1 MNDMKKIYA
10 LYRGNNTEEIETQKQ
25 ACYNYVKLQG
35 WEISKEFSEDNGIY
49 EDKIDS
55 LILIHDEALK
65 QEIDILLVYDFNT
78 ISKDEMEIPL
88 AVCWFIEMGID
99 VVSVRNEKRDFFKER
114 SDLLEISKKYRNW

>member
-1 MNDMKKIYA
+1 MKKIYA
-10 LYRGNNTEEIETQKQ
+10 LYRGNNTEEIGTQKQ

-114 SDLLEISKKYRNW
+114 SDLLEISEKYRNW

>member
-55 LILIHDEALK
+55 LILINDEALK

-114 SDLLEISKKYRNW
+114 SDLLEISEKYRNW

>member
-99 VVSVRNEKRDFFKER
+99 VVSVRNEKRNFFKER
-114 SDLLEISKKYRNW
+114 SDLLEISEKYRNW

>member
-78 ISKDEMEIPL
+78 ISKNEMEIPL

-114 SDLLEISKKYRNW
+114 SDLLEISEKYRNW

>member
-78 ISKDEMEIPL
+78 ISKDEMEMPL

-99 VVSVRNEKRDFFKER
+99 VVSVRNEKRDFLKER
-114 SDLLEISKKYRNW
+114 SDLLEISEKYRNW

>member
-1 MNDMKKIYA
+1 MKKIYA

-78 ISKDEMEIPL
+78 ISKDDMEIPL

-99 VVSVRNEKRDFFKER
+99 VVSVRNEKRDFFRER
-114 SDLLEISKKYRNW
+114 SDLLEISEKYRNW

>member
-10 LYRGNNTEEIETQKQ
+10 LYRGNNTEEIGTQKQ

-114 SDLLEISKKYRNW
+114 SDLLEISEKYRNW

>member
-1 MNDMKKIYA
+1 MKKIYA

-114 SDLLEISKKYRNW
+114 SDLLEISEKYRNW

>member
-1 MNDMKKIYA
+1 MKKIYA

-114 SDLLEISKKYRNW
+114 SDLLEISEKYRSW

>member
-114 SDLLEISKKYRNW
+114 SDLLEISEKYRNW

>member
-1 MNDMKKIYA
+1 MNDMKKIHA

-114 SDLLEISKKYRNW
+114 SDLLEISEKYRNW

>member
-49 EDKIDS
+49 EDKVDS
-55 LILIHDEALK
+55 LILLHEEALK

-114 SDLLEISKKYRNW
+114 SDLLEISEKYRNW